1 MDSKP
6 QYSAL
11 FVDYE
16 NVYYFLKNRLQ
27 NELDPSDG
35 AIQLIRRLRQTL
47 FEQFSEQC
55 IVQHA
60 YADFE
65 KIEESAQGPLYL
77 IGVESHNVLGTEHK
91 NAADMRLC
99 IDALETM
106 YTRPEINRFTFLAGD
121 RDYIPV
127 IQHLRKHARSVRVV
141 AFQAN
146 MSGDLLINVGEE
158 NYLDAA
164 TLLPPE
170 FVLAPPKPERI
181 HAPLERKVAY
191 APAPPAPAAAE
202 PVFAPSRS
210 IAEPEREAL
219 QLMISSFPG
228 KREIWVTPFL
238 HRLREELPLLAE
250 YERRNLITNL
260 TEAGAVA
267 VEKRPGTPR
276 EYSVILLN
284 WDHPAVRELCA
295 G

>member
-1 MDSKP
+1 MESTP
-6 QYSAL
+6 HYSAL

-27 NELDPSDG
+27 NGLDPSDG

-47 FEQFSEQC
+47 LDEFSEQC

-164 TLLPPE
+164 SLLPSE
-170 FVLAPPKPERI
+170 FVLAAPKPDRSS
-181 HAPLERKVAY
+181 APTEKKTYV
-191 APAPPAPAAAE
+191 APPVAPVAE
-202 PVFAPSRS
+202 PSFSPPRALGDR
-210 IAEPEREAL
+210 ERETL
-219 QLMISSFPG
+219 QVMIDGFG
-228 KREIWVTPFL
+228 AKREIWVTPFL
-238 HRLREELPLLAE
+238 HRLREEMPLLAE

-260 TEAGAVA
+260 AEAGAVA